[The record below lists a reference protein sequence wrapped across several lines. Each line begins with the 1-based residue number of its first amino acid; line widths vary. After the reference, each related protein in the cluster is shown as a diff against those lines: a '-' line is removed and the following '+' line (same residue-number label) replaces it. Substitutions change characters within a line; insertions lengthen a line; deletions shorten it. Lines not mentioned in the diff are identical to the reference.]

1 MARTDLNHENHWIP
15 EQEGPV
21 LKKVNENS
29 AVEAVAK
36 KVPMST
42 DMLRLNGVDG
52 ANPRVVAEGA
62 LIPDAE
68 LTFDTRVLEVV
79 KYAEILPLSY
89 EDVSDSSGRF
99 IEDYKVSWFGN
110 FATKFDNACLGV
122 TAAKGTTAGTIADRP
137 FNSVYFE
144 ANAAGNV
151 LQTAGALTL
160 DDLNDAWS
168 ATEGDV
174 YYNAG
179 SGVIIAHP
187 SVRGSLRV
195 LKDAAGNPVFSSG
208 QSISGGVG
216 DTLFGMPVVYS
227 RGARTSAVQTANPAG
242 NPLIIFG
249 DRSLLIDGVRSG
261 PESVLSTEVD
271 FKTDVYNLK
280 VRARRGFVVAQPSAF
295 NVVEITPVTP

>member
-21 LKKVNENS
+21 LAKVQENS

-52 ANPRVVAEGA
+52 ADPRVVAEGA
-62 LIPDAE
+62 LIPDAS

-122 TAAKGTTAGTIADRP
+122 TAAKGTTVGTIADRP

-144 ANAAGNV
+144 ANTAGNV
-151 LQTAGALTL
+151 LQTAGALNL
-160 DDLNDAWS
+160 DHLNDAWS
-168 ATEGDV
+168 KSEGDV

-187 SVRGSLRV
+187 SVRGALRV
-195 LKDAAGNPVFSSG
+195 LKDAAGNPVFSAG
-208 QSISGGVG
+208 QSISGGIG
-216 DTLFGMPVVYS
+216 DSLFGIPVVYS

-242 NPLIIFG
+242 NALIIFG

-295 NVVEITPVTP
+295 NVVEITTGP